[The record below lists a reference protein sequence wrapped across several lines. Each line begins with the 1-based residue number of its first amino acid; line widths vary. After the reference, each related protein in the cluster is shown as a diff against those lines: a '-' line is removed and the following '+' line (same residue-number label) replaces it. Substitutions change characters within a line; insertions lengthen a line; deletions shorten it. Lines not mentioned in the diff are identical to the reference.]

1 MRFGPNDKFW
11 VVTDPTPI
19 STMADILFETSL
31 AGLDRQFRGGLGI
44 DANPTLFTDRDEA
57 EADARQRLGA
67 LRRD

>member
-31 AGLDRQFRGGLGI
+31 AGLDWQFRGGLTSE
-44 DANPTLFTDRDEA
+44 ANPTLFTERAEA
-57 EADARQRLGA
+57 EAEAHQRLRA
-67 LRRD
+67 LRKD